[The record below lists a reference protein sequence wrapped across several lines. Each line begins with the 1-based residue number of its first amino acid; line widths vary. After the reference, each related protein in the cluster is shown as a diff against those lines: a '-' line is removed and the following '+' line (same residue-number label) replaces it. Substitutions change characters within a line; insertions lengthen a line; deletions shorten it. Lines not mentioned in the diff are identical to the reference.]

1 MRNPRA
7 QRRATKLRHSP
18 TDAESRIWY
27 FLRRG
32 HLLGFRFRRQVP
44 IGPYIVDFL
53 CTEAALVVEIDGSQH
68 ADAMVY
74 DSRRERFLA
83 SRGLRVLRFW
93 NTEVLLETE
102 GVIEVILHELGSVS
116 DRTSAVNAGLPPT

>member
-32 HLLGFRFRRQVP
+32 HLLGFRFRRQAPV
-44 IGPYIVDFL
+44 GPYIVDFI
-53 CTEAALVVEIDGSQH
+53 CVEAALVIEIDGSQH
-68 ADAMVY
+68 ADAKMY
-74 DSRRERFLA
+74 DAQRERFLA
-83 SRGLRVLRFW
+83 SCGLRVLRFW
-93 NTEVLLETE
+93 NTEVLLQTE
-102 GVIEVILHELGSVS
+102 GVIEVILRELESVRR
-116 DRTSAVNAGLPPT
+116 DQKVGR